1 MSTVTDIPAA
11 SSAQAIAHFQQ
22 RLNMETDCS
31 DVHSAMAADD
41 KDFVLLHVVG
51 SAESFSRCH
60 IPGAIHLPHR
70 LINTESLKNGHR
82 THFLSSIALAHTVT
96 GPIARR

>member
-11 SSAQAIAHFQQ
+11 SPAQAIAHFQQ

-41 KDFVLLHVVG
+41 KDFVLYM
-51 SAESFSRCH
+51 
-60 IPGAIHLPHR
+60 
-70 LINTESLKNGHR
+70 
-82 THFLSSIALAHTVT
+82 
-96 GPIARR
+96 

>member
-51 SAESFSRCH
+51 SAESFPVV
-60 IPGAIHLPHR
+60 I
-70 LINTESLKNGHR
+70 SLAR
-82 THFLSSIALAHTVT
+82 FIF
-96 GPIARR
+96 PIDR

>member
-41 KDFVLLHVVG
+41 KDFVLYMWWGVQRVFPVVM
-51 SAESFSRCH
+51 
-60 IPGAIHLPHR
+60 
-70 LINTESLKNGHR
+70 SLAR
-82 THFLSSIALAHTVT
+82 FIS
-96 GPIARR
+96 PID

>member
-51 SAESFSRCH
+51 RVFPVV
-60 IPGAIHLPHR
+60 I
-70 LINTESLKNGHR
+70 SLAR
-82 THFLSSIALAHTVT
+82 FIF
-96 GPIARR
+96 PID